1 MTSIR
6 KYLLIPSILIAVL
19 LLIALLILYSPKSI
33 FSDSDNNYSN
43 INVIEQHVNGL
54 KQLNAIATD
63 EALEMTNNYLEHVIH
78 LIEEEWVD
86 QDQPDY
92 DYIFNEVNKT
102 RNIFQGLVVTVHY
115 GSDEGIYFEEGINRL
130 KLLEEYIEDIRQ

>member
-1 MTSIR
+1 MSSF
-6 KYLLIPSILIAVL
+6 KNSLLILLVILVVL
-19 LLIALLILYSPKSI
+19 TIIFLIYLYSPKSI
-33 FSDSDNNYSN
+33 FSESDNSYSN

-54 KQLNAIATD
+54 KQINAIATD
-63 EALEMTNNYLEHVIH
+63 EALEMTNNYLEHVIQVV
-78 LIEEEWVD
+78 EEEWIN
-86 QDQPDY
+86 QDHSDY